1 MDKKGT
7 IRFDLSAD
15 KLLDFAEAKLDA
27 GENVAALRFL
37 HKSLELYGDAP
48 DEYADLADAYEAME
62 LYEQAINCWF
72 RYLDVCEED
81 EAVDAYE
88 GLAACYYNLGNEPQ
102 ASHYYTRM
110 LHDKFVTPANNIEMG
125 ELFDKPPARPLRI
138 AWPPESADYSA
149 EIDAGLKALKNGE
162 YAAAEEKFSAIHPR
176 SEYRVPALNYLAVCY
191 LLEGKN
197 EQAEGACRE
206 LLERAPDNVQAL
218 ATYAAVLTEQGRT
231 EESRAVAGR
240 LAEISTE
247 NADELY
253 KIATVCC
260 ENGLY
265 RTAYE
270 HFCKL
275 ETMVRYDQT
284 LLYFKAVAAFRCG
297 EVKESCAALGKILD
311 IYPASAVARYYFREI
326 RRFAEEGGTPPETSF
341 FYRVPAAE
349 RADRVRFLQALRG
362 LRAAELEAYCRAADV
377 TELLEWCF
385 DEADGQDAELQL
397 LGAAVAARGNVEAFL
412 RALLLDSTVNDI
424 VKVET
429 VRMMCGRNR
438 DFEYGIVLADS
449 YRVAAFNRLEIGRA
463 ARKHF
468 VAAYALCFARFALLG
483 EGDGEEYR
491 AAAQALYAALHEAGE
506 LRLAADESA
515 LACAVYLSVTGAV
528 MKKARGA
535 LRMLEADAGSV
546 ASILGAVRR
555 ARASAEAAAADAS
568 ESAPEEDS
576 GGETAAESDSARES
590 AAEQPPEEKTG
601 EDISGQG
608 NTPERDAQGRA
619 DGHGE
624 DDDETD

>member
-1 MDKKGT
+1 M
-7 IRFDLSAD
+7 
-15 KLLDFAEAKLDA
+15 
-27 GENVAALRFL
+27 
-37 HKSLELYGDAP
+37 
-48 DEYADLADAYEAME
+48 
-62 LYEQAINCWF
+62 
-72 RYLDVCEED
+72 
-81 EAVDAYE
+81 
-88 GLAACYYNLGNEPQ
+88 
-102 ASHYYTRM
+102 
-110 LHDKFVTPANNIEMG
+110 
-125 ELFDKPPARPLRI
+125 
-138 AWPPESADYSA
+138 
-149 EIDAGLKALKNGE
+149 
-162 YAAAEEKFSAIHPR
+162 
-176 SEYRVPALNYLAVCY
+176 
-191 LLEGKN
+191 
-197 EQAEGACRE
+197 
-206 LLERAPDNVQAL
+206 
-218 ATYAAVLTEQGRT
+218 
-231 EESRAVAGR
+231 
-240 LAEISTE
+240 
-247 NADELY
+247 
-253 KIATVCC
+253 
-260 ENGLY
+260 
-265 RTAYE
+265 
-270 HFCKL
+270 
-275 ETMVRYDQT
+275 
-284 LLYFKAVAAFRCG
+284 
-297 EVKESCAALGKILD
+297 
-311 IYPASAVARYYFREI
+311 
-326 RRFAEEGGTPPETSF
+326 
-341 FYRVPAAE
+341 
-349 RADRVRFLQALRG
+349 RFLQALRG

-515 LACAVYLSVTGAV
+515 LACAVYLSVTGAGL
-528 MKKARGA
+528 KKARGA

-546 ASILGAVRR
+546 AAVLGAVRR

-568 ESAPEEDS
+568 ESAPEE
-576 GGETAAESDSARES
+576 DSARES